1 MENPFNMDDLGVPPF
16 KETPICNINIHVSQ
30 KNIIYIIDTHINHE
44 LIITYILTLYLH
56 GSIYTYIIQYN
67 HVNMQLLK
75 LSKGPKYQ
83 QVQ

>member
-1 MENPFNMDDLGVPPF
+1 MENPYKMDDLGVPPF
-16 KETPICNINIHVSQ
+16 KETPICNIHVSQ

-56 GSIYTYIIQYN
+56 ASIYTYMIQYN